1 MKMDNRGI
9 TLVELM
15 IALAVSTVVILG
27 ATVFLSTSQNSY
39 QREKTR
45 IDLQQEAQIATAQIT
60 NMLLEATK
68 TEVGL
73 HPISGK
79 TMLRIYGTPSGTS
92 IEINEVYQDQ
102 NGKLRLNQG
111 VTNGAVTYTYTD
123 TNLLLAD
130 YVDDFKYSET
140 VPSSVTG
147 RKLGTVQL
155 DLKTEHGKYHSENQ
169 VVLRNSSK

>member
-1 MKMDNRGI
+1 MKMDNKGI

-15 IALAVSTVVILG
+15 IALAVSTIVILG
-27 ATVFLSTSQNSY
+27 ATVFLSTSQSSY

-60 NMLLEATK
+60 NLLLEASE

-79 TMLRIYGTPSGTS
+79 TRLRIYGNPTAGGIS
-92 IEINEVYQDQ
+92 ISEIYQDADK
-102 NGKLRLNQG
+102 KLRLSQG
-111 VTNGAVTYTYTD
+111 VTNGGIIYSYQ
-123 TNLLLAD
+123 NELLAD
-130 YVDDFKYSET
+130 YVEDFQYSET
-140 VPSSVTG
+140 VPSNVTG
-147 RKLGTVQL
+147 RILGTLKL
-155 DLKTEHGKYHSENQ
+155 DLKTEYGKYHSENQ